1 LRAVLE
7 DESETDFRL
16 HPCAAHGPLP
26 GGNGTL
32 AEIFAAYRLLRFEH
46 QRQYADYKLRTDD
59 SIISSSAPRQ
69 MQLLRDTG
77 LILILFVFA
86 AHFAVAVSVMTHWQ
100 GFLVLHVA
108 IILAVIGILAL
119 HTLAEGLQPGR
130 EVERF
135 LRYRSTMQSLLQQ
148 FDATEQPQEK
158 LRLMQEA
165 ERASYQ
171 EMRGFLRTNNDA
183 RYVL

>member
-1 LRAVLE
+1 
-7 DESETDFRL
+7 
-16 HPCAAHGPLP
+16 
-26 GGNGTL
+26 
-32 AEIFAAYRLLRFEH
+32 
-46 QRQYADYKLRTDD
+46 
-59 SIISSSAPRQ
+59 
-69 MQLLRDTG
+69 
-77 LILILFVFA
+77 
-86 AHFAVAVSVMTHWQ
+86 MTHWQ